1 MADPNALSDIIDVT
15 VTLQQADISRDG
27 FAGVM
32 LVSEHS
38 VTSDRVETYT
48 GSKTEILEAMLDAG
62 HLEPDPAYNMA
73 RAVLNQR
80 PNLATIKIGRK
91 DAGDADW
98 AEALTAIHAE
108 DSDWYG
114 LACDTRL
121 ASDIETIST
130 WVNDGHFALYM
141 AQTLDAD
148 VLTGDSGNLAETL
161 ADQFSPGDS
170 CRTALLWHDPETAS
184 AADFPRLVSGN
195 AQPFALGNGQ
205 VLNIE
210 VNGGAAQAFTF
221 AATAGFQLGNQAE
234 TYAITDGWHLDL
246 QVDGGATQVVTFNT
260 ADFVS
265 IGAATL
271 AEVVSLVN
279 ADTTGLIAAPSGGF
293 LRMTSDTKGT
303 ASQVEIINTSTA
315 GLLTALGLSV
325 GTGTVGTGDAANI
338 AATTAAEVVTKLAGL
353 TGAAATAGSGD
364 EAGYVI
370 LTGTTKGEY
379 GTIRVTGAA
388 ANNALR
394 FSRTLTR
401 GDGSLEDYLDCG
413 LLGARLNADLDG
425 IAPSGG
431 QITWDN
437 VVVRGCYADTLTRGE
452 SSTARGAYVNTF
464 ELRTRRRTPG
474 EIHDGRMINGDWCD
488 ARTTADWLWVRLVED
503 LKAGIDAVSDA
514 GSKIPYTNEGA
525 RTYIERTCK
534 SRLILAGQS
543 GHIIPDLEPPN
554 PAAGKETGLLVPTRE
569 QQTAAYKA
577 GRRWGDVV
585 IVQELAGALHGVVAR
600 ITLQQ

>member
-1 MADPNALSDIIDVT
+1 MADPTALSDIIDVT
-15 VTLQQADISRDG
+15 VTLQQADVSRDG

-48 GSKTEILEAMLDAG
+48 GSRTEILQAMLDAG
-62 HLEPDPAYNMA
+62 HAESGAAYNMA

-80 PNLATIKIGRK
+80 PALATVKIGRK

-98 AEALTAIHAE
+98 PDALDAVYAA

-114 LACDTRL
+114 LACDTRV
-121 ASDIETIST
+121 ASDLEAIST
-130 WVNDGHFALYM
+130 WANADKFCLYM
-141 AQTLDAD
+141 ALTKDAD
-148 VLTGDSGNLAETL
+148 VLTNASGNIAETL
-161 ADQFSPGDS
+161 ADQFGAGDS
-170 CRTALLWHDPETAS
+170 CRTTLIWHDAEVAS
-184 AADFPRLVSGN
+184 AAGFPRLVSGN
-195 AQPFALGNGQ
+195 AQPFALDNGY

-210 VNGGAAQAFTF
+210 VDGRDEQTFTF
-221 AATAGFQLGNQAE
+221 AATAGARTGNQAGPYNL
-234 TYAITDGWHLDL
+234 TNNWHLDI
-246 QVDGGATQVVTFNT
+246 QVDGGATQVVTFQT
-260 ADFVS
+260 TDFGN
-265 IGAATL
+265 IAAATL
-271 AEVVSLVN
+271 TEVIALIN
-279 ADTTGLIAAPSGGF
+279 GDTTGLTASASGGF
-293 LRMTSDTKGT
+293 LRLTSDTTGT
-303 ASQVEIINTSTA
+303 ASEIEVMNTSTA
-315 GLLTALGLSV
+315 GLLTALGHTAGS
-325 GTGTVGTGDAANI
+325 TTGTGDAANI
-338 AATTAAEVVTKLAGL
+338 AQATAAEVVTKLAGL
-353 TGAAATAGSGD
+353 TGAAASAGSGD
-364 EAGYVI
+364 EAGKVV

-452 SSTARGAYVNTF
+452 SNTLRAAYVNTF

-474 EIHDGRMINGDWCD
+474 EIHDGRMINGDWID

-525 RTYIERTCK
+525 RAFIERTCK

-543 GHIIPDLEPPN
+543 GHIVPDLEPPD
-554 PAAGKETGLLVPTRE
+554 PASGKETGLVVPTRE
-569 QQTAAYKA
+569 QQSTANKA
-577 GRRWGDVV
+577 GRRWGDVL
-585 IVQELAGALHGVVAR
+585 IIQQLAGALHGVIAR